1 MSEEKGL
8 EQGVRIISILKAA
21 GYDIEWHIVG
31 EGPQRTKIECATREN
46 NASDYIVLEGEQKNP
61 YRYIKNADYLFVPSL
76 HEAAPMVFDEAA
88 SLGVPIIS
96 TNTLSAY
103 ELVAE
108 RKIGYVGSI
117 EHMTNIVKTA
127 LNTQTEIKK
136 IMEKY
141 HANNDEAMADFECL
155 CSD

>member
-8 EQGVRIISILKAA
+8 EQGVKTISTLKTA
-21 GYDIEWHIVG
+21 GYDVEWHIVG
-31 EGPQRTKIECATREN
+31 EGPQHTKIEKSIQEN
-46 NASDYIVLEGEQKNP
+46 NASDYIFLEGEQKNP

-96 TNTLSAY
+96 TDTLSAY
-103 ELVAE
+103 ELVSE

-117 EHMTNIVKTA
+117 EQLTNLVEKA
-127 LNTQTEIKK
+127 LSNQVEIKK
-136 IMEKY
+136 IMGKY
-141 HANNDEAMADFECL
+141 RANNDEARADFECL
-155 CSD
+155 CND